1 MNETGLALK
10 QIKHMFSDSGFK
22 LTAASLNLNAL
33 IMLQTSEQG
42 RKDREKEWT
51 RKSCQGLRLEIV
63 TPLWG
68 RLPGCWSVLGR
79 AGKKFSQNWYGLKL
93 S

>member
-42 RKDREKEWT
+42 RKDREKE
-51 RKSCQGLRLEIV
+51 
-63 TPLWG
+63 
-68 RLPGCWSVLGR
+68 
-79 AGKKFSQNWYGLKL
+79 
-93 S
+93 